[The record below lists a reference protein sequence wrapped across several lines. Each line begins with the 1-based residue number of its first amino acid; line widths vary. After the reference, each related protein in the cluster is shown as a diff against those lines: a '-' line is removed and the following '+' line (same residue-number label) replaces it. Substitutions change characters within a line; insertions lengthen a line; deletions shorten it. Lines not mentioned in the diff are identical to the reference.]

1 MFDPPNRSKWPDRED
16 VATGG
21 GRRRAEGARSE
32 VFRRVPAMAAA
43 PPLPRQQP
51 ISSLCNR
58 LQRARPILA
67 IPQAAGKGYHRAVPN
82 IYEVAKRAGV
92 STATVSRV
100 LSQPDVVTPATRRRV
115 LRAVAHLGYEPNSAA
130 KNLRTLKTGKLLVT
144 VPDISNPFF
153 SLILQGIE
161 ESAQREDYSVL
172 LGDTQHDDKREDR
185 YALMLKRK
193 EADGLIFLGHRLP
206 RTAAELIRA
215 MAPRCAPVVNGCE
228 FSASLGIPSVHI
240 DNALAASEAMDHL
253 YRLGHRRIGIVT
265 GPLVSP
271 LSRDRLSG
279 ATSRARQVR
288 AERDF
293 IVMHGDFSIESGA
306 VAGERLLGRSDAPT
320 AIFCFNDEMA
330 MGVLETAKRRR
341 ICVPGPISVVGFDDI
356 RFARYPDPPLT
367 TVAQPMRAI
376 GEGTV
381 RLLLQILHGD
391 GTAAPE
397 SITMPHTLT
406 VRSSTAPP
414 RAKQRL
420 KGRRT

>member
-1 MFDPPNRSKWPDRED
+1 MHPFPDPKPNLLAPDAD
-16 VATGG
+16 
-21 GRRRAEGARSE
+21 
-32 VFRRVPAMAAA
+32 
-43 PPLPRQQP
+43 
-51 ISSLCNR
+51 
-58 LQRARPILA
+58 LQLA
-67 IPQAAGKGYHRAVPN
+67 
-82 IYEVAKRAGV
+82 
-92 STATVSRV
+92 
-100 LSQPDVVTPATRRRV
+100 
-115 LRAVAHLGYEPNSAA
+115 
-130 KNLRTLKTGKLLVT
+130 
-144 VPDISNPFF
+144 F
-153 SLILQGIE
+153 
-161 ESAQREDYSVL
+161 
-172 LGDTQHDDKREDR
+172 
-185 YALMLKRK
+185 
-193 EADGLIFLGHRLP
+193 
-206 RTAAELIRA
+206 
-215 MAPRCAPVVNGCE
+215 
-228 FSASLGIPSVHI
+228 
-240 DNALAASEAMDHL
+240 DNAMAASEAMDHL

-306 VAGERLLGRSDAPT
+306 VAGERLLGRSDPPT

-341 ICVPGPISVVGFDDI
+341 IRVPDDLSVVGFDDI
-356 RFARYPDPPLT
+356 RFARYTDPPLT

-414 RAKQRL
+414 RAKQHL